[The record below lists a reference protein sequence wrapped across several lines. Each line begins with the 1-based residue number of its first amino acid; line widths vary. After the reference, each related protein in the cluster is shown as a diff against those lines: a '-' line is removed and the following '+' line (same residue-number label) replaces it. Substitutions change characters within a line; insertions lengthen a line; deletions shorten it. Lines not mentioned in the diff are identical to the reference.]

1 MLEESVDYV
10 GDTLFK
16 EIEEENFE
24 TETVSVSSFK
34 YDLKKRDGRYLP
46 KYIRNLSLIKSLEI
60 RSDDAFIIGYPKSGR
75 KSRYLILIISI
86 TYKLLGFY
94 LRNNMGRKTC
104 LAY

>member
-46 KYIRNLSLIKSLEI
+46 KYI
-60 RSDDAFIIGYPKSGR
+60 
-75 KSRYLILIISI
+75 
-86 TYKLLGFY
+86 
-94 LRNNMGRKTC
+94 
-104 LAY
+104 